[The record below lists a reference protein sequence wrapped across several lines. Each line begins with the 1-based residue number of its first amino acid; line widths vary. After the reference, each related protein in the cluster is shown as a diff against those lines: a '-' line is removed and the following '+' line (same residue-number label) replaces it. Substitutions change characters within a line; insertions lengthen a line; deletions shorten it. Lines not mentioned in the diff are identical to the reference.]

1 MRLLDAI
8 PFLRRRSQTDWRE
21 VLRALPV
28 RNSHLDWSDDDSGMV
43 ALRIPQR
50 KDRWVRFLN
59 RIATAPDHKQ
69 VVLDEIGSDVW
80 RMCDGT
86 TSVEAIVRA
95 LMKKYKLSRREVELS
110 LSLYLKQLA
119 KRGYL
124 GLALASEPIDDAK
137 APDPNRRKRKECKP
151 SIPRPSA

>member
-1 MRLLDAI
+1 
-8 PFLRRRSQTDWRE
+8 
-21 VLRALPV
+21 
-28 RNSHLDWSDDDSGMV
+28 MV
-43 ALRIPQR
+43 ALRIPRRQ
-50 KDRWVRFLN
+50 DRWARFLN

-80 RMCDGT
+80 ELCDGG
-86 TSVEAIVRA
+86 TSVETIVRA

-124 GLALASEPIDDAK
+124 GLALAPDVPDGQEPRARG
-137 APDPNRRKRKECKP
+137 RRKNKECKP
-151 SIPRPSA
+151 SMQRPSA

>member
-1 MRLLDAI
+1 SEDDA
-8 PFLRRRSQTDWRE
+8 
-21 VLRALPV
+21 
-28 RNSHLDWSDDDSGMV
+28 GMV

-50 KDRWVRFLN
+50 QDRWVRFLN
-59 RIATAPDHKQ
+59 RIAAAPEHKQ

-80 RMCDGT
+80 RMCDGAT
-86 TSVEAIVRA
+86 PVEAIVRA

-124 GLALASEPIDDAK
+124 GLALAPASEEKTVA
-137 APDPNRRKRKECKP
+137 ASGRRKRKG
-151 SIPRPSA
+151 

>member
-1 MRLLDAI
+1 MSLLDSI
-8 PFLRRRSQTDWRE
+8 PFLRRRPQADWRE

-28 RNSHLDWSDDDSGMV
+28 RNSRLDWSEDDAGMV

-50 KDRWVRFLN
+50 EDRWVRILN
-59 RIATAPDHKQ
+59 RIAAAPEHKQ

-80 RMCDGT
+80 RLCDGVT
-86 TSVEAIVRA
+86 PVETIVRA

-124 GLALASEPIDDAK
+124 GLAV
-137 APDPNRRKRKECKP
+137 APDSIHVDAVQPANRKKSKECKP

>member
-1 MRLLDAI
+1 MRLLDSI

-28 RNSHLDWSDDDSGMV
+28 RNIRLDWSEDDAGMV

-50 KDRWVRFLN
+50 QDRWVRFLN
-59 RIATAPDHKQ
+59 RIAAAPEHKQ

-80 RMCDGT
+80 RMCDGAT
-86 TSVEAIVRA
+86 PVEAIVRA

-124 GLALASEPIDDAK
+124 GLALAPEPVESGA
-137 APDPNRRKRKECKP
+137 APVRGRRKRKECKP